1 MKSLEDLAE
10 LVRIGNDDA
19 DESNKTL
26 KSIDAKFDK
35 FFKLAERSRLDD
47 LESRLDKSR
56 ALKPSAVK
64 SRGVLGT
71 IGAGAG
77 AISDLIKA
85 LMNPMNWLKAIGFAA
100 LAPGTIILKGL
111 YNKIRNTMDDT
122 LKTRRGILRIEADE
136 LKRMQKAEKARI
148 QEELDK
154 ERYRRASEKRRAKDL
169 IRDAEIEYQK
179 NKDANDAKARRAASY
194 RQARLMIAEADAR
207 FQAAK
212 ELKAQQKDFS
222 RRLRVSMRKGST
234 ATLSSVVA
242 EGNQLYS
249 NAKPPG
255 VGAIENAVAKPVK
268 TGPPPSVLSKAQM
281 LSSVPDTILTKVGV
295 YRDIQADGRVAYKSI
310 MSNVY
315 VGHAELLEEV
325 KQADK
330 KPVKSLTM
338 DNVKKTVS
346 NRINRVGT
354 ASFKGAGAVLAP
366 EAYLAEAALNSAA
379 NATKGSVV
387 GKGLGFVAK
396 ALTGVAFNAAML
408 SFMPTTMDRDNTATI
423 SGGFDNLYNNMVGA
437 LLAGDTKGLVVARD
451 ALKKYVS
458 DIGGGDLTFMS
469 GGGEVEKFSKYILGL
484 NEKDLKAFSHMSYA
498 KRNGTVS
505 RYKQGVDDPY
515 DFTTKL
521 QMGRT
526 DNYPL
531 GVTGTFERMKYVPKS
546 GAELGVLDII
556 AAQNMQNGNAS
567 AIGNIDASST
577 QNNSGSITYTGST
590 STKDLANGGGFDI
603 IGGP

>member
-1 MKSLEDLAE
+1 MTSLSDVAE
-10 LVRIGNDDA
+10 LVRVGNDDT

-47 LESRLDKSR
+47 LEARLDKSR
-56 ALKPSAVK
+56 ALKPSNIK

-77 AISDLIKA
+77 AISDLVKA
-85 LMNPMNWLKAIGFAA
+85 LMNPMNWLKALGFAA
-100 LAPGTIILKGL
+100 LAPGSVILKGL
-111 YNKIRNTMDDT
+111 YNKIRNVMDDT

-154 ERYRRASEKRRAKDL
+154 ERYRRASEVRRAKDL
-169 IRDAEIEYQK
+169 IRDAEKEYQK
-179 NKDANDAKARRAASY
+179 NKDAKDAKARRAASM
-194 RQARLMIAEADAR
+194 RQARMMIAEADAR
-207 FQAAK
+207 VQAAK
-212 ELKAQQKDFS
+212 DLKAQQKDFS
-222 RRLRVSMRKGST
+222 KRLNRAYKKGST

-242 EGNQLYS
+242 EGNQFYS

-255 VGAIENAVAKPVK
+255 VGAIENAVTKPVK
-268 TGPPPSVLSKAQM
+268 TGPPPGVLSNAKM
-281 LSSVPDTILTKVGV
+281 LSAVPDTILTKVGV

-315 VGHAELLEEV
+315 VGHAALLEEIKV
-325 KQADK
+325 AEK
-330 KPVKSLTM
+330 KPVKAMTM
-338 DNVKKTVS
+338 DNVKNTVS
-346 NRINRVGT
+346 NKINKVGT
-354 ASFKGAGAVLAP
+354 STFKGAGVVLAP
-366 EAYLAEAALNSAA
+366 EAYLAETALNTAA
-379 NATKGSVV
+379 NATKGSVI
-387 GKGLGFVAK
+387 GKGLGFAAK

-437 LLAGDTKGLVVARD
+437 LLAGDAKGLVVARD
-451 ALKKYVS
+451 ALKKYVT

-498 KRNGTVS
+498 KRNGTVA
-505 RYKQGVDDPY
+505 RYNNGEDQY
-515 DFTTKL
+515 DYSDGL
-521 QMGRT
+521 QTGRREIFPPSMYL
-526 DNYPL
+526 N
-531 GVTGTFERMKYVPKS
+531 FRERLAYSPKS
-546 GAELGVLDII
+546 GDELSALDAIS
-556 AAQNMQNGNAS
+556 ANREMLGQNT
-567 AIGNIDASST
+567 AIGQVDASNT
-577 QNNSGSITYTGST
+577 TYNSGSVSLQANT
-590 STKDLANGGGFDI
+590 STKDLDNGGGFNI

>member
-47 LESRLDKSR
+47 LEARLDKSR

-77 AISDLIKA
+77 AISDLVKA
-85 LMNPMNWLKAIGFAA
+85 LMNPMNWLKALGFAA
-100 LAPGTIILKGL
+100 LAPGSVILKGL
-111 YNKIRNTMDDT
+111 YNKIRNVMDDT

-179 NKDANDAKARRAASY
+179 NKDAKDAKARRAASN
-194 RQARLMIAEADAR
+194 RQARLMVEEAEAR
-207 FQAAK
+207 VKAAQ

-222 RRLRVSMRKGST
+222 KRLRIATRKGST

-242 EGNQLYS
+242 EGNQFYS

-255 VGAIENAVAKPVK
+255 AAAIEKAVTKPVK

-281 LSSVPDTILTKVGV
+281 LSVVDDATLTKVGV

-315 VGHAELLEEV
+315 VGHAELLEDV

-330 KPVKSLTM
+330 KPVKAMTM
-338 DNVKKTVS
+338 DGVKKTVTKS
-346 NRINRVGT
+346 INT
-354 ASFKGAGAVLAP
+354 AGRSTIKGAGIAFAP
-366 EAYLAEAALNSAA
+366 QEYLAEAALNTAA
-379 NATKGSVV
+379 NATKGSVG
-387 GKGLGFVAK
+387 GKVLGFAAK
-396 ALTGVAFNAAML
+396 ALSGVAFNAAML
-408 SFMPTTMDRDNTATI
+408 SFMPTTVDRDNTATI

-437 LLAGDTKGLVVARD
+437 LLAGDAKGLVVARD

-531 GVTGTFERMKYVPKS
+531 GVTGNLERLAYSPKS
-546 GAELGVLDII
+546 GDELGILDII

-577 QNNSGSITYTGST
+577 TNNSGSITYSGST
-590 STKDLANGGGFDI
+590 PTKDLANGGGFDI
-603 IGGP
+603 IGP

>member
-179 NKDANDAKARRAASY
+179 NKDASDAKARRAASY

-234 ATLSSVVA
+234 STLSSVVA
-242 EGNQLYS
+242 EGNQFYS

-255 VGAIENAVAKPVK
+255 VGAIENAVTKPVK
-268 TGPPPSVLSKAQM
+268 TGPPPGVLSNAKLLNA
-281 LSSVPDTILTKVGV
+281 VPDTILTKVGV

-338 DNVKKTVS
+338 D
-346 NRINRVGT
+346 
-354 ASFKGAGAVLAP
+354 
-366 EAYLAEAALNSAA
+366 
-379 NATKGSVV
+379 
-387 GKGLGFVAK
+387 
-396 ALTGVAFNAAML
+396 L
-408 SFMPTTMDRDNTATI
+408 SLI
-423 SGGFDNLYNNMVGA
+423 H
-437 LLAGDTKGLVVARD
+437 
-451 ALKKYVS
+451 
-458 DIGGGDLTFMS
+458 I
-469 GGGEVEKFSKYILGL
+469 
-484 NEKDLKAFSHMSYA
+484 
-498 KRNGTVS
+498 
-505 RYKQGVDDPY
+505 
-515 DFTTKL
+515 
-521 QMGRT
+521 
-526 DNYPL
+526 
-531 GVTGTFERMKYVPKS
+531 
-546 GAELGVLDII
+546 
-556 AAQNMQNGNAS
+556 
-567 AIGNIDASST
+567 
-577 QNNSGSITYTGST
+577 
-590 STKDLANGGGFDI
+590 
-603 IGGP
+603 